1 MTGQTDLH
9 CSQSESSPEVGRSTF
24 VPESAPSASLQQTPV
39 YSNPSS
45 VTAQRR
51 SVTPDNNA
59 GMPVP
64 NDTNTLPVNCEFS
77 SSTN

>member
-1 MTGQTDLH
+1 MTDQTDLH
-9 CSQSESSPEVGRSTF
+9 CSQSESNSEVGRSPF
-24 VPESAPSASLQQTPV
+24 VPGSAPSAIPLR
-39 YSNPSS
+39 
-45 VTAQRR
+45 AQRR

-64 NDTNTLPVNCEFS
+64 SDTNTLPVNCEFS